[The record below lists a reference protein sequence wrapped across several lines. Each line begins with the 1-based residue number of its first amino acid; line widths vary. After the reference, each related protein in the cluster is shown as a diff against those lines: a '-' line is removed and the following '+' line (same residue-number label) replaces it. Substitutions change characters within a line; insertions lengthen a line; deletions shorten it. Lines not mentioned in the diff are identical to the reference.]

1 MKSANVLDI
10 ERCSRSFGDLKALD
24 DVSISA
30 RRGEFLTILG
40 QSGSGK
46 TTLLRVISGLQQPSS
61 VSRLEIGG
69 QDVRSVP
76 AYKRNV
82 STVFQHFGLFP
93 HMTVGENIEYGLKL
107 RKVEPQVRRQRA
119 RAMLDTVRLPDKF
132 DRRINQLS
140 GGERQRVALARSL
153 VLEPEILLLDEPL
166 GALDERLRL
175 DMQIEL
181 VQIQRQLGTTFI
193 FITHSQEEA
202 ITMSD
207 RVVLMRRG
215 RIVQDASPEE
225 LFERPNSAF
234 AGSFMGV
241 ENMIRGKVAR
251 ILEGGVELTI
261 EGASLL
267 GKWTG
272 PQTPVIGQDATLMIR
287 AERISLGRR
296 KVETPAGT
304 SLAITTR
311 NRVYKG
317 KYVDLVA
324 DSKIGE
330 IIARNWDR
338 GVDQDAADAM
348 SWAMDD
354 AFVVPGHD

>member
-1 MKSANVLDI
+1 MKSGNVLDI
-10 ERCSRSFGDLKALD
+10 ERCTRRFGAVKALD

-46 TTLLRVISGLQQPSS
+46 TTLLRVISGLEQPSS

-107 RKVEPQVRRQRA
+107 RKVPPQVRRQRA
-119 RAMLDTVRLPDKF
+119 QAMLETVRLPDKF

-153 VLEPEILLLDEPL
+153 VLGPEILLLDEPL

-207 RVVLMRRG
+207 RVVLMRHG
-215 RIVQDASPEE
+215 RIVQDAPPEK

-241 ENMIRGKVAR
+241 ENILKGKVAR
-251 ILEGGVELTI
+251 VLDGMVELAVGNASVFGQWA
-261 EGASLL
+261 GAEPAVV
-267 GKWTG
+267 GT
-272 PQTPVIGQDATLMIR
+272 DATLMVR
-287 AERISLGRR
+287 AERVGLGQHMAD
-296 KVETPAGT
+296 TPAGT
-304 SLAITTR
+304 TLAVTVR

-317 KYVDLVA
+317 KYVDLIA
-324 DSKIGE
+324 DSEIGE
-330 IIARNWDR
+330 IVARTWDR
-338 GVDQDAADAM
+338 TFEQDTATAM
-348 SWAMDD
+348 SWAGDA
-354 AFVVPGHD
+354 AFVVPGHE